1 MVLVPVLRFRRHK
14 EEGVAACL
22 SMVLAG
28 IFMVLFGPSLI
39 HAVVYLRY
47 TSSIRGGVFKKYA
60 KKKAG

>member
-1 MVLVPVLRFRRHK
+1 MKRLNDQCRTAFRRHK

-39 HAVVYLRY
+39 HAVVYLL
-47 TSSIRGGVFKKYA
+47 G
-60 KKKAG
+60 